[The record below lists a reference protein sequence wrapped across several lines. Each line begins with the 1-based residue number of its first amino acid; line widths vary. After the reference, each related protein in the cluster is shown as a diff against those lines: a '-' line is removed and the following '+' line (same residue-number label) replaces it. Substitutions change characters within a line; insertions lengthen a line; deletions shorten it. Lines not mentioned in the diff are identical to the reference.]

1 MPEKLIEAAASWGD
15 QLKQALLFS
24 FIGISIGMG
33 QLLASQERLTP
44 RIIIGR
50 ALSTGGLAMAAGLV
64 LVWVPD
70 LPLIGQMGVA
80 AALASL
86 GTSGLEKAFQRVL
99 AARVG

>member
-86 GTSGLEKAFQRVL
+86 GTSGHEKAFQRVL